1 MTNPLVSV
9 VLPTHNRADLLGYAI
24 RSVLDQ
30 TERNIELIVVDDA
43 STDDTLVILNQFAKI
58 DSRIKL
64 LRNPESLGG
73 GGARNVGIA
82 ASAGEWVAFLDDDDA
97 WMENK
102 LRMQLEKLAA
112 HPSAVACSC
121 SYEAYT
127 SNGSKKVVRTPDD
140 ITLQQ
145 LFRLNYLGGAS
156 MCMASRSVLLSIG
169 GFDTQ
174 IRSGQDWDLWVRL
187 RYEGSI
193 VVCSEPLIKYQ
204 DHNGARISNNM
215 DAQYLGAR
223 RFYFKHRQ
231 AMNDS
236 LRLYRVS
243 YSCFIMSRQIKRRLA
258 TRFRYL
264 MLSLRHSD
272 FGSGGTYVRSSLPR
286 LIRDWF
292 RKFIMQS
299 DNDNAT

>member
-9 VLPTHNRADLLGYAI
+9 VLPTHNRAGILGYAI
-24 RSVLDQ
+24 GSVLGQ

-43 STDDTLVILNQFAKI
+43 STDDTPVVLNQFAKI
-58 DSRIKL
+58 DSRIKI
-64 LRNPESLGG
+64 LRNPEPLGG

-82 ASAGEWVAFLDDDDA
+82 ASSGEWVAFLDDDDA

-102 LRMQLEKLAA
+102 LRTQLEKLAV
-112 HPSAVACSC
+112 HSSAVACSC
-121 SYEAYT
+121 SYERYT
-127 SNGSKKVVRTPDD
+127 TTGRKMVVRVPDD

-145 LFRLNYLGGAS
+145 LFRLNYLAGAS
-156 MCMASRSVLLSIG
+156 MCMASRSALLSIG
-169 GFDTQ
+169 GFDTKF
-174 IRSGQDWDLWVRL
+174 RSGQDWDLWVRL

-193 VVCSEPLIKYQ
+193 AICSEPLIKYQ
-204 DHNGARISNNM
+204 DHNGVRISNNM

-236 LRLYRVS
+236 LRRYRVS
-243 YSCFIMSRQIKRRLA
+243 YSCFVMSRQTKRRLT
-258 TRFRYL
+258 TRLRYL
-264 MLSLRHSD
+264 ILSLHHSGFD
-272 FGSGGTYVRSSLPR
+272 SGWSYVRSSLPR

-292 RKFIMQS
+292 RQFIM
-299 DNDNAT
+299 